1 MDDYLT
7 FESEHPNPKKQKIDL
22 VKPSVPSFTSCRKR
36 NMLNLNSDTN
46 YYLKVEKNK
55 NKKNK
60 TNLRYQIN
68 GHFFD
73 IFEIKL

>member
-7 FESEHPNPKKQKIDL
+7 FESEHPNPKKQKIDS
-22 VKPSVPSFTSCRKR
+22 VKPSVPSFISCWER

-46 YYLKVEKNK
+46 HYLEVEKNK
-55 NKKNK
+55 TKK